1 MDLQITLMLLVL
13 GATVVL
19 FVTEALRV
27 DVIAIVVML
36 TLAWLG
42 LISPATAF
50 SGFASNAVMSIIAVM
65 ILGYG
70 IDRSGVMNR
79 VARKIVEVAGTG
91 EKRLT
96 AFSSAVVGIVSA
108 FMQNIGSAALFL
120 PALLRISRSTGTP
133 PSRLLMPVGFAAI
146 LGGTLTMIGSSPLIL
161 LNDLLRQG
169 GLEPFGFFSVT
180 PIGLCLLGAGILYFL
195 VLGPSVLPAVAP
207 TPGIRHPQREL
218 IETWQL
224 PSYIHT
230 YTILDDSPLI
240 GRTREEIPLQTRYH
254 LSLLAIAEKRDI
266 LYAPWRFTP
275 FSAGQALVLLG
286 TAEDT
291 RAFARDFGCA
301 QKYEPKALP
310 GEEDAA
316 GFAEILV
323 RPRAGITGKSLRD
336 LTFRKK
342 YGLEPLVLM
351 TGEREERENM
361 SDILLTAG
369 DTIVVYG
376 SWTRI
381 RAIGADPNFVLVT
394 PVEGEGTRPSKAAFA
409 ILCFGGGILLTL
421 AGVPIALG
429 LLSGALAMILL
440 GVLSID
446 EAYRSI
452 DWRTV
457 FLLAGLIP
465 LGAAMESTG
474 TAAFMAD
481 WLAVITGG
489 SHPVVVLLAIALLTT
504 FFTLFMSNVAATVL
518 LVPLVILIGEGSGID
533 PRALA
538 LLVGICA
545 SNSFMLPTHQVNAF
559 LMSPGGYH
567 NTDYLRAGGV
577 MSGIFIV
584 VAVGLI
590 YIIFL

>member
-1 MDLQITLMLLVL
+1 MDLQIALMLFIL
-13 GATVVL
+13 GVTVVL

-27 DVIAIVVML
+27 DVIALLVMIS
-36 TLAWLG
+36 LAWLG
-42 LISPATAF
+42 LVSPATAF
-50 SGFASNAVMSIIAVM
+50 SGLASNAVLSVIAVM
-65 ILGYG
+65 VLGYG
-70 IDRSGVMNR
+70 IDRSGIMNR
-79 VARKIVEVAGTG
+79 VAWKIVEVAGTG

-96 AFSSAVVGIVSA
+96 AISSAVVGIVSA

-120 PALLRISRSTGTP
+120 PALLRISRNTGTP
-133 PSRLLMPVGFAAI
+133 PSRLLMPMGFAAI
-146 LGGTLTMIGSSPLIL
+146 LGGTITMVGSSPLIL
-161 LNDLLRQG
+161 LNDLLRQS

-180 PIGLCLLGAGILYFL
+180 PIGLCLLAAGILYFL
-195 VLGPSVLPAVAP
+195 VLGHSVLPAAESSGVV
-207 TPGIRHPQREL
+207 RHPQREL

-230 YTILDDSPLI
+230 YTILDDSTLI
-240 GRTREEIPLQTRYH
+240 GRTREEIPLQNRYH
-254 LSLLAIAEKRDI
+254 LSLLAIAEKGDI

-275 FSAGQALVLLG
+275 FSAGQALILLG
-286 TAEDT
+286 TADDA
-291 RAFARDFGCA
+291 RSFARDFGCA
-301 QKYEPKALP
+301 QKYEPQILP
-310 GEEDAA
+310 GDEDAA
-316 GFAEILV
+316 GFAELLV
-323 RPRAGITGKSLRD
+323 RPRAGITGKTFRD

-351 TGEREERENM
+351 KGDREERETM
-361 SDILLTAG
+361 SDIPLTPG

-394 PVEGEGTRPSKAAFA
+394 PVEGDGIRPSKATFA
-409 ILCFGGGILLTL
+409 ILCFSGGILLTL
-421 AGVPIALG
+421 TGVPIALG

-452 DWRTV
+452 DWRTI

-465 LGAAMESTG
+465 LGAAMDSTG

-489 SHPVVVLLAIALLTT
+489 SPAIIVLLAVALLTT
-504 FFTLFMSNVAATVL
+504 FLTLFMSNVAATVL

-567 NTDYLRAGGV
+567 NYDYFRAGGL
-577 MSGIFIV
+577 MSVVFIV

-590 YIIFL
+590 YILYL